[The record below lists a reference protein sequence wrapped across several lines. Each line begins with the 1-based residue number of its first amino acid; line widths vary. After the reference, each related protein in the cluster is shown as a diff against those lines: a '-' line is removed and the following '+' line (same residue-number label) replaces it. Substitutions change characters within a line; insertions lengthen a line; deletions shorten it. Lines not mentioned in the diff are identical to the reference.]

1 MRQQPIAQG
10 STYAGGRAAVR
21 FQIVRLMMTCL
32 CLASALAGSAQARSI
47 APLEGLEA
55 LRKGFSGISDFTA
68 EITQEKRLKLMKR
81 SMVMTGTVRFRKPDQ
96 FLMEINPPYSA
107 RILLHD
113 TVIEQASGREGEKNR
128 MMLPPDQ
135 GLKQWFSKLTAPVA
149 TLPEGVTIQADL
161 TNGLYTLGIAPQGRG
176 QIKELTI
183 AFQADGTVRR
193 LVITEQNGDR
203 SSMTFKKVRRNTG
216 LSEKDFRLE

>member
-1 MRQQPIAQG
+1 MRQQPLAQG
-10 STYAGGRAAVR
+10 STYAGGRTAVR
-21 FQIVRLMMTCL
+21 CHMLRLMIATL
-32 CLASALAGSAQARSI
+32 CLTSALAGSAQARSI

-96 FLMEINPPYSA
+96 FFMEINPPYSA
-107 RILLHD
+107 RILLRD

-135 GLKQWFSKLTAPVA
+135 GLKQWFSKLAAPVA
-149 TLPEGVTIQADL
+149 TLPEGMTIQADL

-193 LVITEQNGDR
+193 LIITEQNGDR
-203 SSMTFKKVRRNTG
+203 ASMTFKKVRRNIG
-216 LSEKDFRLE
+216 LSEKDFRLD